1 MPSKKSSLVPED
13 VNVRSF
19 SPGERLPGETSKAYN
34 AFRTY
39 LELGPERSLENARSR
54 LGYKTIY
61 QLSIWSVRW
70 RWLERISFWDQEAN
84 KKQSGAF
91 LDEMEKM
98 GRRHARIASQSM
110 VALLQPIED
119 LKQRVE
125 EAKAE
130 GTRLRFGSNT
140 DLMKLI
146 LDMPRA
152 LRALT
157 DIERLA
163 YGQHTDSHEV
173 KEKDDETKSIAQR
186 ITNDPEA
193 SRLANELLESIAPGS
208 SYPGVVGT
216 PDE

>member
-1 MPSKKSSLVPED
+1 MPSKKSNLLPED
-13 VNVRSF
+13 LNVRDF
-19 SPGERLPGETSKAYN
+19 TPGERLPGETSKAYN

-39 LELGPERSLENARSR
+39 LELGAERTLEKARTK
-54 LGYKTIY
+54 LGYKTVY
-61 QLSIWSVRW
+61 QLGVWSVRW
-70 RWLERISFWDQEAN
+70 RWLERITFWDQEAN

-119 LKQRVE
+119 LKARVD

-130 GTRLRFGSNT
+130 GKRLRFGSNA

-146 LDMPRA
+146 LEMPRA

-173 KEKDDETKSIAQR
+173 KEKDDETKAIAQR

-193 SRLANELLESIAPGS
+193 SRIANELLESIAPGS
-208 SYPGVVGT
+208 SYPGVVGAS
-216 PDE
+216 DE